1 MMSLLKKPKFNY
13 FKENFS
19 KSAANPIKLEIKAKN
34 TCHIFEILFQISEK
48 SLYDESILPIEL
60 FDTSVQEVLAINV
73 HLKNKEQKY
82 FNKNNEQIL
91 VNEYYQDIYT
101 LEELKNNVQGFEW
114 FTELGD
120 FNQEFIKAIIDK
132 NFELLVIKNFLLLN
146 INISNIFGDKGI
158 CNLLIRPYL
167 NNKFPPSY
175 FWNLPSK
182 NNLTKKEPY
191 TKNTSL
197 PKKVNNLTNISKNNI
212 PNNNTNNILIN
223 KKRLRLRKKKDS
235 PENVTTISISNSN
248 SNSKSNSNIE
258 NEKSQS
264 EFDNF
269 VEEDLP
275 QFEPDAL
282 AKESTIIEKTDEEAL
297 IGNAITNSSK
307 KYRLLY
313 RASRDGDSANKFHFI
328 CDKHSNLIVLISTK
342 QGLRFGGFTSSKFR
356 STSHLKFDNNAFLFN
371 LDNKKVFNIIPG
383 QYAIYCYDNTGP
395 CFSKGSLYVPNSFFS
410 KCGKTGMKGGP
421 FQFRKDYELNNG
433 NEKFLIKELEV
444 FQVKVEETP
453 FY

>member
-1 MMSLLKKPKFNY
+1 MSLLKKPKFNY

-34 TCHIFEILFQISEK
+34 TCHIFEILLQISEK

-60 FDTSVQEVLAINV
+60 FDTSVKEVLAINV

-82 FNKNNEQIL
+82 FNKNNEQIV

-182 NNLTKKEPY
+182 NNLVVFY
-191 TKNTSL
+191 
-197 PKKVNNLTNISKNNI
+197 
-212 PNNNTNNILIN
+212 
-223 KKRLRLRKKKDS
+223 
-235 PENVTTISISNSN
+235 
-248 SNSKSNSNIE
+248 
-258 NEKSQS
+258 
-264 EFDNF
+264 
-269 VEEDLP
+269 
-275 QFEPDAL
+275 
-282 AKESTIIEKTDEEAL
+282 
-297 IGNAITNSSK
+297 
-307 KYRLLY
+307 YLY
-313 RASRDGDSANKFHFI
+313 KA
-328 CDKHSNLIVLISTK
+328 
-342 QGLRFGGFTSSKFR
+342 
-356 STSHLKFDNNAFLFN
+356 
-371 LDNKKVFNIIPG
+371 
-383 QYAIYCYDNTGP
+383 
-395 CFSKGSLYVPNSFFS
+395 
-410 KCGKTGMKGGP
+410 
-421 FQFRKDYELNNG
+421 
-433 NEKFLIKELEV
+433 
-444 FQVKVEETP
+444 
-453 FY
+453 

>member
-19 KSAANPIKLEIKAKN
+19 KSAENPIKLEIKAKN

-60 FDTSVQEVLAINV
+60 FDTSVKEVLAINV

-182 NNLTKKEPY
+182 NNLTKKETY
-191 TKNTSL
+191 TKNTSV

-269 VEEDLP
+269 VKEDLP

-410 KCGKTGMKGGP
+410 KYGKTGMKGGP